1 MVLSDD
7 YKERYSLLQTMGFN
21 SESHLYIV
29 NDSLCKI
36 YVKTIDLP
44 NREYY
49 VDKLMKLNYI
59 NNAIWPQDKIYIS
72 GKFSGIVMEYKRGF
86 ENLANI
92 FKTLSFEN
100 AITMGIQLSQTLKQ
114 IHEEGFII
122 GDIHGDNIITNR
134 KEFCFCDLDGM
145 KCDLNNTEAKTLYSI
160 MYNDYSPSISDNQ
173 MTDNIKLLTYILSV
187 LYHYNLESEL
197 ANKGTE
203 FLLKLVCNLNLP
215 MDIKNIM
222 MNIFNLGID
231 QPYFYEYS
239 SLLSNSYEQVE
250 YDRQRIAKKV
260 KILY

>member
-1 MVLSDD
+1 
-7 YKERYSLLQTMGFN
+7 
-21 SESHLYIV
+21 
-29 NDSLCKI
+29 
-36 YVKTIDLP
+36 
-44 NREYY
+44 
-49 VDKLMKLNYI
+49 
-59 NNAIWPQDKIYIS
+59 
-72 GKFSGIVMEYKRGF
+72 
-86 ENLANI
+86 
-92 FKTLSFEN
+92 
-100 AITMGIQLSQTLKQ
+100 MGIQLSQTLKQ

-145 KCDLNNTEAKTLYSI
+145 KCDLNNIEAKTLYSI

-197 ANKGTE
+197 ASKGTE